1 MLALV
6 VTLLVGCGIV
16 VAAGTAAAAGDGR
29 TDLAAADRA
38 GGDKRDGDER
48 DRNGRGRGRAR
59 DGADTNQVDT
69 NQVDTNQVDTNQVD
83 TNQNGNGQA
92 DNTDRGN
99 GNDPPDNIRRN
110 NRDNN
115 GRNNRN
121 NDNRTNRNDNRN
133 NQNNNNQNNNNQNNN
148 QDDEEF
154 PGRDQAQPASDDDF
168 IDINDVRPDNDRLRG
183 VQSGNQ
189 RGDLDGIQDSLRRVQ
204 SGIQSGVQGGN
215 QPGDLDGVQGG
226 DQRGDRDGIQDSLQR
241 GIRGGGN
248 GGSSTGSFV
257 ARCGLPNG
265 HRNSDNFMVTPGKRN
280 GAQHVHNYVGNL
292 STDADSTDDSL
303 HAAGTSCDRDNKST
317 FFWPV
322 VRDTSQQGDDADS
335 DGGGRDGNF
344 GKILQEK
351 TVDLRFLGSSE
362 EKVIA
367 MPDDLTI
374 IMGDAKAKTNGSTN
388 ARAQWTCTGFENRV
402 TDKYPL
408 CPAGSDLVRILEFPS
423 CWDGKNLDSADHR
436 SHVVFPGDDGRCGG
450 GFQAIPRLR
459 ETLTYNRPNGRN
471 FALDTFP
478 DQQHDP
484 STDHADFMNIVSD
497 DVGKLAADC
506 INSGRNC

>member
-1 MLALV
+1 
-6 VTLLVGCGIV
+6 
-16 VAAGTAAAAGDGR
+16 
-29 TDLAAADRA
+29 
-38 GGDKRDGDER
+38 
-48 DRNGRGRGRAR
+48 N
-59 DGADTNQVDT
+59 
-69 NQVDTNQVDTNQVD
+69 
-83 TNQNGNGQA
+83 
-92 DNTDRGN
+92 
-99 GNDPPDNIRRN
+99 
-110 NRDNN
+110 
-115 GRNNRN
+115 
-121 NDNRTNRNDNRN
+121 N

-148 QDDEEF
+148 NDNEEF
-154 PGRDQAQPASDDDF
+154 PGRDKAQPASDDDF
-168 IDINDVRPDNDRLRG
+168 ININDVPPDNDRLRG
-183 VQSGNQ
+183 DQRGNQRDNNVGNQRDNNVGNQRDNQIGNQFENNRGNQLDNQRDNNQLGNQLGNQRDDNQVGNQFGNQRNDNQRGNQFGNQ
-189 RGDLDGIQDSLRRVQ
+189 RGNQGDYQRGNRGDN
-204 SGIQSGVQGGN
+204 QGGN
-215 QPGDLDGVQGG
+215 
-226 DQRGDRDGIQDSLQR
+226 
-241 GIRGGGN
+241 RGGGN

-280 GAQHVHNYVGNL
+280 GAQHIHNYVGNL
-292 STDADSTDDSL
+292 STDANSTDDSL

-351 TVDLRFLGSSE
+351 TVDLRFLGNSQ

-388 ARAQWTCTGFENRV
+388 AKAQWTCTGFENRV

-436 SHVVFPGDDGRCGG
+436 SHVAFPGDDGRCGN